1 MAKPVSNPYG
11 MDSGFRYMDTA
22 ENAAPPGEESERE
35 VAEAKRIRRTNTIV
49 LFAVVFVLL
58 VACAVFFLKIP
69 T

>member
-11 MDSGFRYMDTA
+11 MDPGFRYMDTA
-22 ENAAPPGEESERE
+22 ENAAPPDKESERE

>member
-11 MDSGFRYMDTA
+11 MDPGFRYMDTA
-22 ENAAPPGEESERE
+22 EDVAPPVEENERE
-35 VAEAKRIRRTNTIV
+35 AAEAKRIRRTNTIV
-49 LFAVVFVLL
+49 LFAIVFVLL